1 MKQVNFTAKQINF
14 ATSYPITGFR
24 LLKCPV
30 YDKQPMNANELK
42 EHFAEMNDNAHI
54 LYEVMNS

>member
-1 MKQVNFTAKQINF
+1 MKQVNF

-30 YDKQPMNANELK
+30 CDKQPMNANELK